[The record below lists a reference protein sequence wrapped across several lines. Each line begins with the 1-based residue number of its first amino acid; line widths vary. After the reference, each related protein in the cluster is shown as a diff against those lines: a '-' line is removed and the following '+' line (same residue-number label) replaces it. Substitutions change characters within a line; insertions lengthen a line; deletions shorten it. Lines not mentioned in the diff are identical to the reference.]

1 MRNYL
6 VMNEWV
12 WLQVREYEWSH
23 ANKRMKFNAVL
34 TTYEILLRDK
44 DELRDSCSWACMVV
58 DEAHR

>member
-1 MRNYL
+1 
-6 VMNEWV
+6 MNEWV
-12 WLQVREYEWSH
+12 LLQVREYEWSN

-44 DELRDSCSWACMVV
+44 DELRDFCNWACMVV